1 MSICSLSKLLYVISL
16 YQQDNESFSWQ
27 NKYYDY
33 SVISWKRFLAIIKK
47 SFLYFINVHVVFN
60 IISRIVENQYQNQI
74 IFQENI
80 DNIYVCYNMVTMVT
94 NLLNTPS
101 GCVHE
106 SFVDTFNRPYRT
118 VSARFRD
125 RQRVLSEFIHFK
137 TADGSISQLIKAER
151 NRKRTNFEVTLAS
164 TNFYILMHRFSLHWF
179 STIFKYSSR
188 TVVYTWTINF
198 STYVLNA
205 SNIK

>member
-1 MSICSLSKLLYVISL
+1 MYRYTRMSIINNARIVIF
-16 YQQDNESFSWQ
+16 D
-27 NKYYDY
+27 
-33 SVISWKRFLAIIKK
+33 IIP
-47 SFLYFINVHVVFN
+47 
-60 IISRIVENQYQNQI
+60 RIVENQYQNQI

-151 NRKRTNFEVTLAS
+151 NRRRTNFEVTLAS
-164 TNFYILMHRFSLHWF
+164 GNFYILMHRFSLHWF
-179 STIFKYSSR
+179 STIFKYSR
-188 TVVYTWTINF
+188 RIVLYTWTINCLHTCYMLVIF
-198 STYVLNA
+198 RNYVVQAYKL
-205 SNIK
+205 KYW